1 MMIKIKNNNH
11 NYHNTNH
18 HHIQNQSRLF
28 FIQFH
33 HAISL
38 FDPCGWYILADLT
51 VSVAR

>member
-1 MMIKIKNNNH
+1 MIKIKNNNH
-11 NYHNTNH
+11 NHNTNH